1 MTDNKT
7 HNKIFKSIS
16 IFGSVQAIQM
26 VCKIISVKITTEI
39 LGPSG
44 VGLIG
49 LIDNV
54 INLITQGSSFGIQTI
69 GTQLVAKERENKSNQ
84 KVLFI
89 WMFICG
95 VLAGL
100 FCFVFSGFLSKIT
113 FDSDAYSIHFKALSV
128 YFVFFTIIN
137 FSIIVLKGLNE
148 IKKLIKYQIIS
159 TVLISLSTISCYV
172 LWGIDGIFPAFIAT
186 SLVTFI
192 VYSFYLWKLDLKAI
206 SITKSDFLSQ
216 GKYLF
221 SKGSLLAL
229 NGVFGL
235 VCFFLIRLYLKES
248 NPEYLGFY
256 DIGNLFLVSYFGII
270 FTSLA
275 SDFFPTLTNKFA
287 QKEDVKSYVNI
298 QIQTSILISTPLILI
313 MYFGFDFI
321 IPLLTSNAFLPV
333 REILLFGLIS
343 ILCKTINYPLGYI
356 VLAIDD
362 TKNYFYQNI
371 IGDVLNVVL
380 ILIFFHF
387 FGLIGIGLA
396 MFIQYFGFNF
406 YLWHFV
412 SKRNLFAFDSKSMR
426 YILVCFLFS
435 FLIVG
440 CEFIFVAQSLLL
452 YISKAIVALIGVTY
466 CIFELN
472 KNNNFFDSLKKKFIK

>member
-1 MTDNKT
+1 MTDKNT

-26 VCKIISVKITTEI
+26 VCKVISVKITSVI

-69 GTQLVAKERENKSNQ
+69 GTQLIAKERENKTNQ
-84 KVLFI
+84 KVLAF
-89 WMFICG
+89 WMLLCG
-95 VLAGL
+95 ILAAL
-100 FCFVFSGFLSKIT
+100 FCFIFSVFLSRMV
-113 FDSDAYSIHFKALSV
+113 FDSPAYSLHFKALSV
-128 YFVFFTIIN
+128 YFVLYAIIN

-148 IKKLIKYQIIS
+148 IKKLVQYQIYSVIFVS
-159 TVLISLSTISCYV
+159 IATIFCYWF
-172 LWGIDGIFPAFIAT
+172 WGINGIFPAFIAN
-186 SLVTFI
+186 SFVTFL
-192 VYSFYLWKLDLKAI
+192 VYFFYLQKLNLNQVSVSKTEI
-206 SITKSDFLSQ
+206 LSQ

-221 SKGSLLAL
+221 SKGSLLAI

-235 VCFFLIRLYLKES
+235 VCFFLIRLFLKENS
-248 NPEYLGFY
+248 PSDLGFY
-256 DIGNLFLVSYFGII
+256 EAANLYLISYFGII
-270 FTSLA
+270 FSSLA
-275 SDFFPTLTNKFA
+275 NDYFPTLTNKIA
-287 QKEDVKSYVNI
+287 RKEDINIFVNI
-298 QIQTSILISTPLILI
+298 QVQTSILITTPLILI
-313 MYFGFDFI
+313 MYFGCDLI

-343 ILCKTINYPLGYI
+343 ILCKTINYPVGYI

-371 IGDVLNVVL
+371 IGDILNV
-380 ILIFFHF
+380 ILIVVLFHY

-406 YLWHFV
+406 YLLYFV
-412 SKRNLFAFDSKSMR
+412 SKRKLFWLNSISLK
-426 YILVCFLFS
+426 YTILSFLFV
-435 FLIVG
+435 FLMIG
-440 CEFIFVAQSLLL
+440 SDFLFWYSEINR
-452 YISKAIVALIGVTY
+452 YISKGILMLIGSFY
-466 CIFELN
+466 CAFELN
-472 KNNNFFDSLKKKFIK
+472 KNNQFLTSIKNKFKK

>member
-1 MTDNKT
+1 MIDKKT

-26 VCKIISVKITTEI
+26 VCKIVSVKITTVI

-69 GTQLVAKERENKSNQ
+69 GTQLIAKDRGNKSNQ
-84 KVLFI
+84 KVLCL

-95 VLAGL
+95 LLAGL
-100 FCFVFSGFLSKIT
+100 FCFIFSGFLSKIT
-113 FDSDAYSIHFKALSV
+113 FDSDAYSLHFKALSV
-128 YFVFFTIIN
+128 YFVFYAFIN

-148 IKKLIKYQIIS
+148 IKKLVQYQIFS
-159 TVLISLSTISCYV
+159 VVLISLSTIGCYL
-172 LWGIDGIFPAFIAT
+172 LWGIDGIFPAFIAN
-186 SLVTFI
+186 SLVAFFI
-192 VYSFYLWKLDLKAI
+192 YFFYLWKLKLTQIDI
-206 SITKSDFLSQ
+206 SKSEFLLQ

-235 VCFFLIRLYLKES
+235 VCFFVIRLYLKQN

-256 DIGNLFLVSYFGII
+256 EAANLYLISYFGII

-275 SDFFPTLTNKFA
+275 SDYFPVLTNKFS
-287 QKEDVKSYVNI
+287 QKEDVNSYVNI

-313 MYFGFDFI
+313 MYSCYDFI
-321 IPLLTSNAFLPV
+321 IPLLTSKAFLPV
-333 REILLFGLIS
+333 KEILLFGLIS

-371 IGDVLNVVL
+371 IGDILNVIL
-380 ILIFFHF
+380 IFIFFHF
-387 FGLIGIGLA
+387 FGLIGVGLA
-396 MFIQYFGFNF
+396 MFVQYFGFNF
-406 YLWHFV
+406 YLLHFV
-412 SKRNLFAFDSKSMR
+412 SKRKLFSLDSKSLS
-426 YILVCFLFS
+426 YIFWCFTFGFIMIGFEFLFGTHV
-435 FLIVG
+435 I
-440 CEFIFVAQSLLL
+440 LL
-452 YISKAIVALIGVTY
+452 YISKAIIALIGISY

-472 KNNNFFDSLKKKFIK
+472 KNNSFFASLKKKFIK